1 MFVAVA
7 INFLVS
13 LYILTVDMVLRNGN
27 YSTDSAIL

>member
-13 LYILTVDMVLRNGN
+13 LYILTVDMVLRNEN